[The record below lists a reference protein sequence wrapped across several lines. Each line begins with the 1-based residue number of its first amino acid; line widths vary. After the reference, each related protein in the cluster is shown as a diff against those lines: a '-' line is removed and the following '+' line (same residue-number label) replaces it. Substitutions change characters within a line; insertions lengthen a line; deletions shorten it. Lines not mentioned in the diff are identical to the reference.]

1 MVKDILNNNCEA
13 ECIGCSISNKEMEI
27 PGGIIYE
34 TENFIIQQDLEVPI
48 EGFLVIVS
56 KKHIRSI
63 SELRMNEM
71 VELSELIYK
80 SRSILEKIDSLT
92 DVTIIQEERSKH
104 FHVWLFPRYKWID
117 EKFDNSLPAIREI
130 MKYAREN
137 LKTDTQINRVLNIAK
152 MVKDEFNKIIY
163 I

>member
-1 MVKDILNNNCEA
+1 MVKDILNHDCEA
-13 ECIGCSISNKEMEI
+13 ECIGCAIANKEMKI

-80 SRSILEKIDSLT
+80 SRKVLEEIDDLT

-117 EKFDNSLPAIREI
+117 EKFENSLPAIREI
-130 MKYAREN
+130 MEYARNN
-137 LKTDTQINRVLNIAK
+137 LKTDAQIGKVLRIAEMVKSEFSKLNI
-152 MVKDEFNKIIY
+152 
-163 I
+163 